1 MTHVENPG
9 EGSAGSSSLQCTS
22 CTLSKTAPESSLTA
36 RQPLALGE
44 EHTSNSQGAGFCTEA
59 VSLLCLG
66 RFEQVPWLSGK
77 DAPLVVKYDIEK
89 PENGH
94 V

>member
-1 MTHVENPG
+1 MEQEN
-9 EGSAGSSSLQCTS
+9 
-22 CTLSKTAPESSLTA
+22 
-36 RQPLALGE
+36 
-44 EHTSNSQGAGFCTEA
+44 TSNSQGVGLCAEA
-59 VSLLCLG
+59 VSALLCLG

-94 V
+94 VGTPGERLFEGELGTQPIEKL